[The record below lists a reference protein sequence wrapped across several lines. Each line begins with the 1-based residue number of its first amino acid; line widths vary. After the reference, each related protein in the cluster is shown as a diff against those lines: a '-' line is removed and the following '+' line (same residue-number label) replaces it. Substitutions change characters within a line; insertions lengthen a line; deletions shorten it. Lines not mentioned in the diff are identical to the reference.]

1 MLASQLEDLD
11 MPLKKGKSQKTI
23 SSNIRTLVDDYSK
36 SGRIGTSKPPNKKA
50 AVKQAV
56 AIALRQAGKP
66 KKFAAGGSI
75 NEFTNYLVEPG
86 VSYEQQFAKEMKA
99 KARAKADKERESESE
114 STGVYDPE
122 KPRLREIE
130 RVAPQTNYPS
140 QPEETAQQ
148 VRKTRPRM
156 KFVPEE
162 IDVTKPPKMDRANL
176 RRGGKVSSKK
186 GRKK

>member
-1 MLASQLEDLD
+1 

-75 NEFTNYLVEPG
+75 NEFTNYLVAPG

-99 KARAKADKERESESE
+99 EAQAAANKKSSSSDSGSSGSQQQQQRRR
-114 STGVYDPE
+114 TPE
-122 KPRLREIE
+122 YLPLPNQAGQVEDQFPKFK
-130 RVAPQTNYPS
+130 QTRMRMRFT
-140 QPEETAQQ
+140 PEA
-148 VRKTRPRM
+148 V
-156 KFVPEE
+156 
-162 IDVTKPPKMDRANL
+162 DVSKPPSKM

-186 GRKK
+186 GPKK